1 MTLYD
6 KNGNLSNILFNSYFL
21 YGVTITHED
30 ETPLLFQEL
39 DREVGQFKLPCSRTS
54 HHDVATFWVALTGKD
69 VVPGSCGSGTLTIS
83 IYIDTEDGASL
94 HL

>member
-39 DREVGQFKLPCSRTS
+39 DREVGQFKLPCSRS
-54 HHDVATFWVALTGKD
+54 IHHDVATLWVALTGKD
-69 VVPGSCGSGTLTIS
+69 VVPGSCGSSTLTFS